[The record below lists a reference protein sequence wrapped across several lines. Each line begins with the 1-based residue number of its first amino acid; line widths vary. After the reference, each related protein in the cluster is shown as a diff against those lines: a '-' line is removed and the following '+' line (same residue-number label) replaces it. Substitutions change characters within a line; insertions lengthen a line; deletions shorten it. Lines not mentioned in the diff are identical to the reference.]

1 MLYNEYRPCR
11 LLLAVL
17 VVSLAHHATSFQSL
31 RSECYTLDKDNF
43 LYDFTDWIGKEFQY
57 TEAQDG
63 STYTLR
69 FCKDMQVRSG
79 QSIVN
84 YGRFSPEYSSAQD
97 TTIAFVHEYRYG
109 DLKGCEHEGYDYSG
123 RSSMALD
130 RTILLVVFCF
140 NFKLKYSDIPY
151 FNLKF
156 KIFQGFFF
164 FFFSRFRLLTLRF
177 IVLCT
182 SFFLLLCSSP
192 RLSVNAGFRHVWFMS
207 QFKCMPRSR
216 RLHMPRGIRAVKMFD
231 YCDDGSELC
240 EAERASSFQRI
251 YCWI

>member
-164 FFFSRFRLLTLRF
+164 FFF
-177 IVLCT
+177 
-182 SFFLLLCSSP
+182 
-192 RLSVNAGFRHVWFMS
+192 
-207 QFKCMPRSR
+207 FKIPIAYST
-216 RLHMPRGIRAVKMFD
+216 
-231 YCDDGSELC
+231 
-240 EAERASSFQRI
+240 I
-251 YCWI
+251 YCSMHQFFSFVVFISKTQCKRRFPSCVVHVPIQMHAKITTVAYATWNQSRQNV

>member
-97 TTIAFVHEYRYG
+97 TTIAFVHEY
-109 DLKGCEHEGYDYSG
+109 
-123 RSSMALD
+123 
-130 RTILLVVFCF
+130 
-140 NFKLKYSDIPY
+140 
-151 FNLKF
+151 
-156 KIFQGFFF
+156 
-164 FFFSRFRLLTLRF
+164 
-177 IVLCT
+177 

>member
-97 TTIAFVHEYRYG
+97 TTIAFVHEYRFPS
-109 DLKGCEHEGYDYSG
+109 C
-123 RSSMALD
+123 
-130 RTILLVVFCF
+130 VVHVP
-140 NFKLKYSDIPY
+140 IQMHA
-151 FNLKF
+151 
-156 KIFQGFFF
+156 KITTVAYATWNQ
-164 FFFSRFRLLTLRF
+164 SRQN
-177 IVLCT
+177 V
-182 SFFLLLCSSP
+182 
-192 RLSVNAGFRHVWFMS
+192 
-207 QFKCMPRSR
+207 
-216 RLHMPRGIRAVKMFD
+216 
-231 YCDDGSELC
+231 
-240 EAERASSFQRI
+240 
-251 YCWI
+251 